1 MPVTVPCGKC
11 WSCRLSKSRD
21 WAIRCVHESKMHKRN
36 CFITLTYNDEHL
48 PADRSVHKEELQ
60 KFFKRLRKRLGHK
73 IRYFACGE
81 YGTKNL
87 RPHYHA
93 IIFGTDFDD
102 KKLWQQTQNG
112 DFLYRSDTLEKA
124 WSRNGSSMGFCT
136 IGDVTFQSAAYV
148 ARYCMKKFNNP
159 QDPEKVIE
167 HYTRQIIDKN
177 TGEHKGETIVQPE
190 FCLMSRGGSADDPHR
205 GGIGASWLRKYK
217 SDTDKDF
224 ITLQGLKLALPRYYD
239 SMLEMEDA
247 MDMEQRKIKRKKAL
261 EKHADDNTLARLAV
275 KEKVKQAQTST
286 LKRNL

>member
-1 MPVTVPCGKC
+1 
-11 WSCRLSKSRD
+11 
-21 WAIRCVHESKMHKRN
+21 
-36 CFITLTYNDEHL
+36 
-48 PADRSVHKEELQ
+48 
-60 KFFKRLRKRLGHK
+60 
-73 IRYFACGE
+73 
-81 YGTKNL
+81 
-87 RPHYHA
+87 
-93 IIFGTDFDD
+93 
-102 KKLWQQTQNG
+102 
-112 DFLYRSDTLEKA
+112 
-124 WSRNGSSMGFCT
+124 MGFCT

-190 FCLMSRGGSADDPHR
+190 FCLMSRGGSAVDPHR